1 LQAPDV
7 VDHHDTLERARMAV
21 SAASEL
27 ALEQWKRGPRH
38 WRKADGSPVS
48 EADIAVDRL
57 LHQLLVS
64 GDSDA
69 GWLSE
74 ESDDSA
80 DRLAHSHVWIAD
92 PIDGTRVFL
101 DGGLDW
107 SIALALL
114 AHGRP
119 IVAVVACPAR
129 GQIFTASLGNGA
141 FCDGVRLRISD
152 NNNLK
157 AAKIIAN
164 RSALARLG
172 KQYEQAFSLPLS
184 LRLCRVAENTFDAA
198 LALTPKHDWDLA
210 AGDLIVHE
218 SGGRVSDADGKTY
231 RFNGFPPQQQGLIA
245 AGPHLHEEI
254 VNALRVE

>member
-1 LQAPDV
+1 LQAPEAIDL
-7 VDHHDTLERARMAV
+7 HDTLHRAENAV
-21 SAASEL
+21 RAASKL
-27 ALEQWKRGPRH
+27 ALEHWKRGPRH

-64 GDSDA
+64 GDNA

-74 ESDDSA
+74 ESDDDP
-80 DRLAHSHVWIAD
+80 DRLAQSHVWIAD

-114 AHGRP
+114 AYGRP
-119 IVAVVACPAR
+119 IVAVVSCPAR
-129 GQIFTASLGNGA
+129 GQVFTASLGNGA

-157 AAKIIAN
+157 AATVIAN

-172 KQYEQAFSLPLS
+172 KYHEQTVSLPLS
-184 LRLCRVAENTFDAA
+184 LRLCRVADNSFDAA
-198 LALTPKHDWDLA
+198 LALTLKHDWDLA

-218 SGGRVSDADGKTY
+218 SGGLVSAIDGSTY
-231 RFNGFPPQQQGLIA
+231 RFNRFPPQQRGLIA
-245 AGPHLHEEI
+245 AAPHLHGEI